1 MGLLI
6 RFETVSGFAVPGPF
20 FAVTVF
26 AFAVTVFA
34 VTVFAVTVFAF
45 AVALPFSAVRQSRV
59 FALEAYQTPFS
70 V

>member
-1 MGLLI
+1 MGLSI

-20 FAVTVF
+20 
-26 AFAVTVFA
+26 
-34 VTVFAVTVFAF
+34 FAVTVFAF

>member
-1 MGLLI
+1 MGLSI

-26 AFAVTVFA
+26 AFA